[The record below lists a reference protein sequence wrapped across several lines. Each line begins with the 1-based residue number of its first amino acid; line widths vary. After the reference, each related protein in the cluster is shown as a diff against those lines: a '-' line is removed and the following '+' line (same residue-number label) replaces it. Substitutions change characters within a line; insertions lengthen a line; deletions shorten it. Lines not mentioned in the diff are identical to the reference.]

1 MSFINKPKRALLAY
15 CALADRIHGS
25 NAGMFGAL
33 APFFAPVCR
42 EFAGQ
47 MFDAQAFSNEVAK
60 LYGLRIPR
68 LAVLGLAEQ
77 LEAQGLL
84 VPVVGKARGT
94 VYQYASNVPADE
106 LEAPGVTEREID
118 SVLQQFVDS
127 CRDDPLLADESDQK
141 LQEEFLDRLLNA
153 ESMRLLARKEVGVG
167 TVDADRKLSHFL
179 M

>member
-1 MSFINKPKRALLAY
+1 MSSINRPKRALLAY
-15 CALADRIHGS
+15 CALAERINGA

-84 VPVVGKARGT
+84 VSVATRPVAREGRYYGLLRDRGDRRSSAAAVPKQSPVTWLALQTGT
-94 VYQYASNVPADE
+94 
-106 LEAPGVTEREID
+106 GRI
-118 SVLQQFVDS
+118 
-127 CRDDPLLADESDQK
+127 
-141 LQEEFLDRLLNA
+141 
-153 ESMRLLARKEVGVG
+153 
-167 TVDADRKLSHFL
+167 
-179 M
+179 